1 MKVHRLQT
9 QIIKLRFG
17 AVPSSCPY
25 NKKRRPLLPSFSV
38 AFMYCSKN
46 YVKVGSQ
53 LNRGKQILG
62 LVSWINSSLVIEK
75 HLKSEM
81 ILIRHPAAI
90 ELD

>member
-1 MKVHRLQT
+1 
-9 QIIKLRFG
+9 
-17 AVPSSCPY
+17 
-25 NKKRRPLLPSFSV
+25 
-38 AFMYCSKN
+38 MYCSKN